1 MMARLLLADDDSE
14 FLSAAKEFFQR
25 AQMKLETVKNGLAA
39 LRQLSVVR
47 FDLAI
52 LDVDL
57 SGAGGLELVRTIREK
72 GIDTSFVV
80 LSSNASTSQIVTA
93 MKYGADEFLD
103 KPIDPSTLR
112 EVAVSLLA
120 AQDGSPHYLADKVDA
135 FLRENC
141 PRPLHM
147 YDVCEQFKI
156 SPSYVSKLFKNHI
169 GTTYRRRLVFHR
181 IQKAKNLLRSTDLLV
196 YQIADRCGFGHCPH
210 FNEVFKKLESI
221 SPARYRRMVWMEIG
235 RN

>member
-1 MMARLLLADDDSE
+1 MARLLLADDDCE
-14 FLSAAKEFFQR
+14 FSSAVREFFQR
-25 AQMKLETVKNGLAA
+25 AEMKLETVKNGLAA
-39 LRQLSVVR
+39 LRQLSAAR

-52 LDVDL
+52 LDVNL
-57 SGAGGLELVRTIREK
+57 SAFGCLELVRTIREK
-72 GIDTSFVV
+72 GIDTSLVV
-80 LSSNASTSQIVTA
+80 LGSDASTSRIVTA

-112 EVAVSLLA
+112 EVAVSLLGA
-120 AQDGSPHYLADKVDA
+120 RDGSPHYLADRVDA

-141 PRPLHM
+141 PRQLCM
-147 YDVCEQFKI
+147 NDVCEQFKI

-169 GTTYRRRLVFHR
+169 GTTYCRRLVFHR
-181 IQKAKNLLRSTDLLV
+181 VQKAKSLLRSTDLPV
-196 YQIADRCGFGHCPH
+196 YQIADKCGFGHCPR

-221 SPARYRRMVWMEIG
+221 SPARYRRMVLMEIG

>member
-25 AQMKLETVKNGLAA
+25 AQMRLETVKNGLAA

-57 SGAGGLELVRTIREK
+57 SGVRGLELVRTIREK

-147 YDVCEQFKI
+147 HDVCEQFKI
-156 SPSYVSKLFKNHI
+156 SPSYVSKLFQKS
-169 GTTYRRRLVFHR
+169 HR
-181 IQKAKNLLRSTDLLV
+181 NDL
-196 YQIADRCGFGHCPH
+196 
-210 FNEVFKKLESI
+210 
-221 SPARYRRMVWMEIG
+221 SPAPRVSPNPEGQESAQVDGSSRVSDCGQMRV
-235 RN
+235 RALSPFQ